1 MSLLGT
7 GTTYGEA
14 ARCWQSAEQG
24 LQPLLSFLLFWHS
37 TLFAHLPL
45 TLRFHQSSKS
55 QQGLACMEFRTES
68 FSGAHPEG
76 ELLKTR
82 LSQKPKQIK
91 HNREI

>member
-1 MSLLGT
+1 
-7 GTTYGEA
+7 
-14 ARCWQSAEQG
+14 
-24 LQPLLSFLLFWHS
+24 
-37 TLFAHLPL
+37 
-45 TLRFHQSSKS
+45 
-55 QQGLACMEFRTES
+55 MEFRTES